1 LQWIAVQALR
11 RYGYHTEAERISQH
25 FLSMVLDEFLRHG
38 AILEK
43 YDVVHRRADINKEIQ
58 FGYRTNEAGF
68 GWTNAVF
75 AVLFDSLPAREQAHM
90 QKDARN
96 Q

>member
-1 LQWIAVQALR
+1 
-11 RYGYHTEAERISQH
+11 
-25 FLSMVLDEFLRHG
+25 MVLDEFLRHG